1 MCAIDGGPAAVAPR
15 LAPAANATSF
25 VGKNVVEPTSVSAQL
40 SADRLTL
47 VARIVNHGGPT
58 AATLRLAGFA
68 AATASAVTLA
78 SDDLDADNT
87 PSDVDRVA
95 PRPLDAQAEGGTV
108 TVALPGHSFTVV
120 TMAA

>member
-1 MCAIDGGPAAVAPR
+1 MRPRRAR
-15 LAPAANATSF
+15 LASRCYRGSSAAAAATSATAAPLHSCCSCRCR
-25 VGKNVVEPTSVSAQL
+25 VRSSKAGGS
-40 SADRLTL
+40 
-47 VARIVNHGGPT
+47 GGPT

>member
-1 MCAIDGGPAAVAPR
+1 MDAVGRVLKLFGDDRCCFASNYPVDVKDGWPAAR
-15 LAPAANATSF
+15 LYPS
-25 VGKNVVEPTSVSAQL
+25 
-40 SADRLTL
+40 L